1 MSNIHPTDNLRQFY
15 SPFCCVPL
23 SDSLSGR
30 AAAASDSLNLVIDAG
45 NQLTHYLAENGNT
58 AAVSSLVDALLR
70 GAEYARDLLREGRP

>member
-1 MSNIHPTDNLRQFY
+1 MSINHPTGNRQNLY

-45 NQLTHYLAENGNT
+45 NQLTQYLAENGNT
-58 AAVSSLVDALLR
+58 AALSSLVDALLC